1 MTVLER
7 NVEEALRSA
16 EDLRWMRGYLEGVL
30 AAGQLDRAMLIDI
43 LQEIHDR
50 FRKQGND
57 HAADMVLDGLDLLTG
72 WHGPGMGVPDRQPA

>member
-30 AAGQLDRAMLIDI
+30 AAGELDRQTLIDI

-50 FRKQGND
+50 FREEGED

-72 WHGPGMGVPDRQPA
+72 WHGPGMGVPNRQPA

>member
-16 EDLRWMRGYLEGVL
+16 EDMRWMRGYLEGVL
-30 AAGQLDRAMLIDI
+30 AAGELDRQTLIDI

-50 FRKQGND
+50 FREEGEER
-57 HAADMVLDGLDLLTG
+57 AADLVLDGLDLLTG